1 MIYAD
6 LIMQSRPWEQLT
18 AARES
23 DRLAHAYLFHGPPGV
38 GKEAHAIELAAVVN
52 CKRPVTAGACGTCDS
67 CRKMATLQHPDVQ
80 IVVPLPR
87 RNPIGKSDPP
97 LKALKPADIEE
108 LALQLGRKGSDP
120 YAKIALA
127 DAQSILINSV
137 RELRRLAALKSAE
150 GGRRVILIFDAE
162 RLNHP
167 GPAAANALLKLLEE
181 PPPDTVIVLVTAR
194 PNLLLET
201 LRSRCVALYFPA
213 LAADE
218 AASYLTGKFGADR
231 ETAMMVVQA
240 TAGNLQLA
248 RSLLASDPDGNITRL
263 VDELLEG
270 LLQPRPQKWQQLVTD
285 LVSMNRQ
292 NKAELGFRL
301 HLLQLWLRD
310 LMLLARVDAAA
321 GLVFEERREELLAQ
335 LGRFPQADWGMATG
349 FVEDALSM
357 LERNINPTLVFT
369 NMFLDIRQAMRG
381 REPAEAGVLVRV
393 GHAV

>member
-1 MIYAD
+1 M
-6 LIMQSRPWEQLT
+6 
-18 AARES
+18 AARRS
-23 DRLAHAYLFHGPPGV
+23 DRLAHAYLFHGPSGV

-52 CKRPVTAGACGTCDS
+52 CQQPQESGACGSCDS
-67 CRKMATLQHPDVQ
+67 CRKMASLQHPDVQ

-87 RNPIGKSDPP
+87 RNPISKNDPP

-120 YAKIALA
+120 YAKIAL
-127 DAQSILINSV
+127 DGAQSILINSV
-137 RELRRLAALKSAE
+137 RELRRIAALKPAE

-181 PPPDTVIVLVTAR
+181 PPPGTVIILVTAR

-213 LAADE
+213 LAEDD
-218 AASYLTGKFGADR
+218 AAAYLTGKFGVDR
-231 ETAMMVVQA
+231 ETATMVVQA
-240 TAGNLQLA
+240 TAGNLPLA
-248 RSLLASDPDGNITRL
+248 RSLLAANPDGNLTRL

-270 LLQPRPQKWQQLVTD
+270 LLKLRPQKWQLLVTE
-285 LVSMNRQ
+285 LAGMHRQ

-301 HLLQLWLRD
+301 QLLQLWLRD
-310 LMLLARVDAAA
+310 LMLLAMVDAPA
-321 GLVFEERREELLAQ
+321 GLVFKQRQSELQAQ
-335 LGRFPQADWGMATG
+335 LARFPQADWGLATG
-349 FVEDALSM
+349 FVEEAQAL

-381 REPAEAGVLVRV
+381 RVPIEAGNLVQV
-393 GHAV
+393 GKAV